1 MAQGVGTGSLAS
13 AESNLYQHVSAYY
26 WIPRWVIILI
36 LDPTTF
42 TEALL
47 IMGVF
52 FCNYLLQREANRRD
66 ILYHYDTDIISSLP
80 RLKHLAKVKI
90 I

>member
-1 MAQGVGTGSLAS
+1 MTMAQGVGTGSLAS

-52 FCNYLLQREANRRD
+52 FVITCYREKQIGGISYTTM
-66 ILYHYDTDIISSLP
+66 ILTSFPLYQDLNI
-80 RLKHLAKVKI
+80 
-90 I
+90 